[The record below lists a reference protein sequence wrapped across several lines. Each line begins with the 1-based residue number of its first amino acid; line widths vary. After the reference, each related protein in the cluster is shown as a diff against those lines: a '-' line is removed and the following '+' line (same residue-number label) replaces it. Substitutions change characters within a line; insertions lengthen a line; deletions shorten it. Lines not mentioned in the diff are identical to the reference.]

1 MVLDILNYNDLKR
14 PNSKKYFN
22 KKSYIN
28 KILIRLFTPL
38 LITKSF
44 GLQPTLTSYV
54 ITIALWRNISS
65 ISVFSDF
72 AKRNATLSTSKK
84 YLKQ

>member
-1 MVLDILNYNDLKR
+1 MVLDILNYNNLKR

-28 KILIRLFTPL
+28 NIRLFTPL

-44 GLQPTLTSYV
+44 GLQPILTSYV